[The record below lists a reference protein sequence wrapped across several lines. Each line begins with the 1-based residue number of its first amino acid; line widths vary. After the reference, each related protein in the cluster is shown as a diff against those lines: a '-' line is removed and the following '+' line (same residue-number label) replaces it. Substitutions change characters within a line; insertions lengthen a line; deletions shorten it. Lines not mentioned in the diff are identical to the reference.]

1 MYGNFYK
8 YINDADIIRKIKSN
22 TIDEFKRTTLQ
33 KLEECRLKRDEFISR
48 GTTLRDSV
56 VGTLTALCA
65 INGTT
70 NKQIFDEL
78 LTLFGF
84 KFIDFEHLKNTGEI
98 VNSVTV
104 FSIDKK

>member
-1 MYGNFYK
+1 MT
-8 YINDADIIRKIKSN
+8 D
-22 TIDEFKRTTLQ
+22 TI
-33 KLEECRLKRDEFISR
+33 
-48 GTTLRDSV
+48 
-56 VGTLTALCA
+56 
-65 INGTT
+65 GTT